1 MRWRKTSEGAEPDDT
16 VMMNWTDQIKEQE
29 KETKR
34 RRDAWPG
41 REAEK
46 GRERTV
52 SGEQPETD
60 GVNCFCSTLR
70 STPLSP
76 PCDNANAA
84 DVGGYTPYCRQQQT
98 LRPTDRPTVQHWL
111 LITVAE
117 ALMALGNLV
126 VIKFNMPNTNY
137 CYVSR
142 FTLSNVTLCQWLCL
156 VPLCLVRCMSS
167 CFSAFNDWT
176 PEKAEASL
184 KCPIDKG
191 APFWWPTQHS
201 LTGARQSSCAHL

>member
-1 MRWRKTSEGAEPDDT
+1 MTENKRRGRARWHCDDELNRSNKGAGKG
-16 VMMNWTDQIKEQE
+16 NQK
-29 KETKR
+29 TKR
-34 RRDAWPG
+34 CMAG
-41 REAEK
+41 QK
-46 GRERTV
+46 GREGAREDSERWTA
-52 SGEQPETD
+52 GD
-60 GVNCFCSTLR
+60 GR
-70 STPLSP
+70 SKLLLLYASLHTTEPSMWQCKCCRRRRLHPLLQTT
-76 PCDNANAA
+76 A
-84 DVGGYTPYCRQQQT
+84 DTQ
-98 LRPTDRPTVQHWL
+98 TDRPTVQHWL